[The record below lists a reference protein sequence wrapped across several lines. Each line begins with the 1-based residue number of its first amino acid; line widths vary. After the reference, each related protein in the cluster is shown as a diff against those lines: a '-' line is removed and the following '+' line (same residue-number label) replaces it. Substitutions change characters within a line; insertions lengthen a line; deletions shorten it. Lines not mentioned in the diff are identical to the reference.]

1 MEDDMKA
8 LEEMYPQGEQVR
20 TIQKTC
26 FIRLDHIM
34 LYCLMFCFISVQAE
48 TVWALT
54 VLGYLAKFVLGVV
67 GYVLLVFKRFEK
79 NKFNITLRCVI
90 AK

>member
-1 MEDDMKA
+1 MKA

-26 FIRLDHIM
+26 FICLDHIM

-48 TVWALT
+48 TLWALT
-54 VLGYLAKFVLGVV
+54 VLGYLAKLVLGVV

-79 NKFNITLRCVI
+79 INLTSLYDVS
-90 AK
+90 